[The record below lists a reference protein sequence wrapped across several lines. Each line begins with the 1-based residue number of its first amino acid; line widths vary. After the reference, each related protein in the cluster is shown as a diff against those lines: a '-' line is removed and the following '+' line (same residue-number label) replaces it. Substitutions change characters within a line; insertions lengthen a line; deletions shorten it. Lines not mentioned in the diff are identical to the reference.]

1 MVVATLKVE
10 LIIHGAASLKEK
22 RSVVKRV
29 ISRVRSKFELS
40 VAEVGS
46 LDALQ
51 RAEVGCAVV
60 SNDARHANSV
70 ADKALDFIESLNLC
84 EIGRADIEIIHI

>member
-22 RSVVKRV
+22 RSVVKRL
-29 ISRVRSKFELS
+29 ISRVRSRFELS

-51 RAEVGCAVV
+51 RAEVGLAVV
-60 SNDARHANSV
+60 SNDSRHANSV
-70 ADKALDFIESLNLC
+70 ADKVLDFIEALNLC
-84 EIGRADIEIIHI
+84 EVGSADIEIIHI